1 MNCPRCKE
9 KMATS
14 NCSGIETNT
23 CLYCNGAWIN
33 SGSLD
38 SLQNQLKALGWES
51 VFADVLVTRQLK
63 SKVELIKEH
72 VVVSRNDVFVGDTGE
87 DILTGKELR
96 ILAVGVSSG
105 FLSAPV
111 LQSYRPDLLLSSVV
125 ELEDNFLSAEYL
137 RQFK

>member
-1 MNCPRCKE
+1 
-9 KMATS
+9 
-14 NCSGIETNT
+14 
-23 CLYCNGAWIN
+23 
-33 SGSLD
+33 
-38 SLQNQLKALGWES
+38 

-72 VVVSRNDVFVGDTGE
+72 VVVSTNDVFVGDTGE
-87 DILTGKELR
+87 DILTGKELG

-111 LQSYRPDLLLSSVV
+111 LQSYRSDLLLSSVV